1 MKILE
6 TYKHKLY
13 AGHAIVVW
21 VGAIWQII
29 HVFSYQ
35 SAQDI
40 TLLWVGALLASEI
53 IALPLACS
61 SKYKIWGTCH
71 IVGAILCA
79 VLLVGVIIYKG
90 GV

>member
-1 MKILE
+1 MKLLE

-13 AGHAIVVW
+13 GMHAVIIW
-21 VGAIWQII
+21 FGAIWQIN
-29 HVFSYQ
+29 HVFSHQ

-71 IVGAILCA
+71 IVGVILCA
-79 VLLVGVIIYKG
+79 ILLVGVIIYR
-90 GV
+90 